1 MGPPAGRSGAARCRW
16 KEQADDAQTDG
27 HGARCARDGG
37 DADARGSELAYAAQ
51 GTLII
56 NRVAYENPSGCYP
69 VTWFPSSITN
79 RTNATATVWTG
90 FDCRGTIDAI
100 VYPGRSH
107 YTEMAHS
114 VSIR

>member
-1 MGPPAGRSGAARCRW
+1 MTRRRTATVLGALAT
-16 KEQADDAQTDG
+16 AATLTL
-27 HGARCARDGG
+27 AVPN
-37 DADARGSELAYAAQ
+37 SAYAAQ
-51 GTLII
+51 GTPII

-79 RTNATATVWTG
+79 RTDATATVWTG

-100 VYPGRSH
+100 VYPGRTH